1 MDYDTYIS
9 KVGRTNEDSQ
19 AKPRISVVEQMKTV
33 KPNLELVFLLMEKD
47 YCPLH
52 QRRAQ

>member
-1 MDYDTYIS
+1 MDYDAYIAR
-9 KVGRTNEDSQ
+9 VGRTNED
-19 AKPRISVVEQMKTV
+19 I
-33 KPNLELVFLLMEKD
+33 KPNPELVFLLMEKD